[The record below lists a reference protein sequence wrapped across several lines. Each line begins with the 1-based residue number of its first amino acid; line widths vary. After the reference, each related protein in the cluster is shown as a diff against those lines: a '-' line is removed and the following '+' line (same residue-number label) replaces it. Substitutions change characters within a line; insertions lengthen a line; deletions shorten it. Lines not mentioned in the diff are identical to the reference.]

1 MWEDIYILIVC
12 MCNIRVIHEVISIG
26 VVHEIGC
33 CVVLLF
39 HVARGENHRE
49 NDDGDEHASAETH

>member
-1 MWEDIYILIVC
+1 
-12 MCNIRVIHEVISIG
+12 MCNIRVVHEVISIG

-49 NDDGDEHASAETH
+49 DDDVDEHASAETH